1 MKYKEVEI
9 WHGLPES
16 DKKSLLHDI
25 DKFKHRREICKQ
37 RAKKQNE
44 AAIPS
49 HETVQRQRP
58 EL

>member
-25 DKFKHRREICKQ
+25 DKFKHRREIYKQ

-49 HETVQRQRP
+49 HETV
-58 EL
+58 